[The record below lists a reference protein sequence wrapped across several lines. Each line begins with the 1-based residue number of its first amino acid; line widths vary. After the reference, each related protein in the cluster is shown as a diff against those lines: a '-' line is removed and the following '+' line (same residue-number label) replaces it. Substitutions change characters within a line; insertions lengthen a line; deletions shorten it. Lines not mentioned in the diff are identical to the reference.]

1 MKDRPKGAPPMFERF
16 TDRARRV
23 VVLAQEEARMLNHN
37 YIGTEHILLG
47 LIHEGEGVAA
57 KGLESLGISLEGVRA
72 QVEEI
77 IGQGQQAPSGHIPF
91 TPRAKKVLELSLREA
106 LQLGHNYIGTEHI
119 LLGLIRE
126 GEGVAAQVL
135 VKLGA
140 DLNRV
145 RQQVIQLLSGYQ
157 GKEAVQTGG
166 PAEGTPSTSLVLD
179 QFGRNL
185 TQAAR
190 EGKLDPVIGRE
201 NEIERVMQVLS
212 RRTKN
217 NPVLIGEP
225 GVGKTAVV
233 EGLAQAIYKNDV
245 PETLKDKQLYSLDL
259 GALVAGSRY
268 RGDFEERLK
277 KVLKEIKTRGDIIL
291 FIDEIHT
298 LVGAGAAEG
307 AIDAASILKPML
319 ARGELQTIGATTLDE
334 YRKHVEKDA
343 ALERRFQPIQVKE
356 PSVAHTIEILK
367 GLRDRYETHHR
378 VSITD
383 GALSAAANMADRYIS
398 DRFLPDKAIDLI
410 DEAGS
415 RLRIKRMTAPAE
427 LREFDEK
434 IANARKE
441 KESAIDGQ
449 DFELAATLRD
459 KEKTLITEKQEA
471 EKNWKATDLDKVT
484 EVDEE
489 LIAQVLSASTG
500 IPVFKLTE
508 EETARLLRMED
519 ELHNRVIGQDQ
530 AIKALSQAIRR
541 TRAGLKDPRRPGGS
555 FIFAGP
561 SGVGKTELSRTL
573 ASFLFGDQDALI
585 QLDMSEYSERHTASR
600 LFGAPP
606 GYVGYDEGGQLTE
619 KVRRRPFSVVLF
631 DEIEKAHPDIFN
643 SLLQVL
649 EDGRL
654 TDSQGRTVDFK
665 NTVIIMTTNLGTRDI
680 SKSLGLGF
688 ANADDDLTNYERMK
702 GKVSDELKS
711 HFRPEFLNRIDD
723 IIVFHQLTK
732 PQIIQIVDLMLKNLD
747 DRLQAKDMGIE
758 LTPAAKDLLAERG
771 YDPLLGARP
780 LRRVIQR
787 EIEDGLSERILF
799 GELKAGEI
807 IVVDV
812 EGEGAEAAFTFRG
825 APKASLP
832 DTPEDLAEAPTA

>member
-1 MKDRPKGAPPMFERF
+1 MFERF

-157 GKEAVQTGG
+157 GKEAVTQGG

-185 TQAAR
+185 TAAAR

-201 NEIERVMQVLS
+201 LEVERVMQILS

-233 EGLAQAIYKNDV
+233 EGLAQAIAKNDV

-277 KVLKEIKTRGDIIL
+277 KVLKEIKTRGDIII

-334 YRKHVEKDA
+334 YRKHIEKDA

-434 IANARKE
+434 IAEARKA

-449 DFELAATLRD
+449 DFEGAAALRD
-459 KEKTLITEKQEA
+459 KEKSLILEKQEA

-519 ELHNRVIGQDQ
+519 ELHRRVIGQDQ

-541 TRAGLKDPRRPGGS
+541 TRAGLKDPKRPGGS

-573 ASFLFGDQDALI
+573 ASFLFGDETALI

-688 ANADDDLTNYERMK
+688 ANADDDLTNYDRMK
-702 GKVSDELKS
+702 GKVQDELKN

-723 IIVFHQLTK
+723 VIVFHQLTK
-732 PQIIQIVDLMLKNLD
+732 EQIIQIVDLMVAGLDERLK
-747 DRLQAKDMGIE
+747 AKDMGIE
-758 LTPAAKDLLAERG
+758 LTQAAKDLLAARG

-787 EIEDGLSERILF
+787 EIEDALSERILF
-799 GELKAGEI
+799 SELKAGEI

-812 EGEGAEAAFTFRG
+812 EGVDADAKFTFKG
-825 APKASLP
+825 SPKVSTP
-832 DTPEDLAEAPTA
+832 DSPEDLAEAPTA